1 MILVRNL
8 KIKKKMLNSVVAIGN
23 FDGVHKGHQHVLK
36 SGLKIAKENGKK
48 MGVVT
53 FEPHPKTFFLEKK
66 SFFRLTP
73 FRMKHKIIKELGIDY
88 YFNLK
93 FNNVISE
100 MTALTFIKVILIEK
114 LKVSHVITGKD
125 FVFGRNRSGDIN
137 LLKKIST
144 ETSDFKFFTVKDYI
158 ENNGKKYSS
167 SEIRK
172 NLLIGKLNKVKEILG
187 RYWSI
192 SGRVIKGEKIARKLG
207 YPTANSGVKNY
218 SMLCFGVYAVN
229 INFLKYPQK
238 KYEGIANY
246 GVKPTFDKKNPLLEV
261 NIFDFNFNVYGEYIE
276 ITFKSF
282 IRNEKKF
289 KNLDSLKKQIRNDIK
304 TAKQYFKNE

>member
-1 MILVRNL
+1 MILIRNL
-8 KIKKKMLNSVVAIGN
+8 NIKKKMLNSVVAIGN

-93 FNNVISE
+93 FNNVMSE
-100 MTALTFIKVILIEK
+100 MTALTFIKAILIEK

-125 FVFGRNRSGDIN
+125 FVFGKNRSGDIN

-144 ETSDFKFFTVKDYI
+144 ETNNFKFFTVKDYI

-172 NLLIGKLNKVKEILG
+172 NLLNGRLNKVKEILG
-187 RYWSI
+187 RHWSI
-192 SGRVIKGEKIARKLG
+192 SGRVIRGEKIARKLG
-207 YPTANSGVKNY
+207 YPTANISVKNY

-261 NIFDFNFNVYGEYIE
+261 NIFDFNLNVYGEYIE

-304 TAKQYFKNE
+304 IAEQYFKNE

>member
-1 MILVRNL
+1 MILIRNL
-8 KIKKKMLNSVVAIGN
+8 KIKTLMFNSVVAIGN
-23 FDGVHKGHQHVLK
+23 FDGVHKGHQYVLK

-53 FEPHPKTFFLEKK
+53 FEPSSKNIFFKKK

-93 FNNVISE
+93 FNNFMSE
-100 MTALTFIKVILIEK
+100 MTAITFIKTILVEK

-125 FVFGRNRSGDIN
+125 FVFGKNRSGDVN
-137 LLKKIST
+137 LLRKIST
-144 ETSDFKFFTVKDYI
+144 ETNNFKFLTVKDYI

-167 SEIRK
+167 SELRK
-172 NLLIGKLNKVKEILG
+172 NLLNGEINKAKEILG

-192 SGRVIKGEKIARKLG
+192 SGRVIKGEKVARKLG
-207 YPTANSGVKNY
+207 YPTANISIKNY
-218 SMLCFGVYAVN
+218 SKLCFGVYAVN
-229 INFLKYPQK
+229 INFLKSPQN
-238 KYEGIANY
+238 KYKGIANY

-261 NIFDFNFNVYGEYIE
+261 NIFDFNLDVYGEYIE

-304 TAKQYFKNE
+304 IAEQYFKNE

>member
-1 MILVRNL
+1 MILIRNL
-8 KIKKKMLNSVVAIGN
+8 KIKTQMLNSVVAIGN
-23 FDGVHKGHQHVLK
+23 FDGVHKGHQYVLK

-53 FEPHPKTFFLEKK
+53 FEPHPKTFFLKKK

-93 FNNVISE
+93 FNNFMSE
-100 MTALTFIKVILIEK
+100 MTAVTFIKTILIEK

-125 FVFGRNRSGDIN
+125 FVFGKNRSGDVN
-137 LLKKIST
+137 LLRKIST
-144 ETSDFKFFTVKDYI
+144 ETNNFKFFTVKDYI

-167 SEIRK
+167 SELRK
-172 NLLIGKLNKVKEILG
+172 NLLNGEINKAKEILG

-192 SGRVIKGEKIARKLG
+192 SGRVIKGEKVARKLG
-207 YPTANSGVKNY
+207 YPTANISIINY
-218 SMLCFGVYAVN
+218 SKLCFGVYAVN
-229 INFLKYPQK
+229 INFLKSPQN
-238 KYEGIANY
+238 KYKGIANY

-261 NIFDFNFNVYGEYIE
+261 NIFDFNLDVYGEYIE

-304 TAKQYFKNE
+304 IAEQYFKNE